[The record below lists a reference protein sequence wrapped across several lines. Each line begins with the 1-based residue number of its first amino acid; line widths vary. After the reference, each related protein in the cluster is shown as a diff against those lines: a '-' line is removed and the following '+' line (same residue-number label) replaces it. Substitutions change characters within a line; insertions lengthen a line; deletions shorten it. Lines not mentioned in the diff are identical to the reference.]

1 MTATMPAAADPIAAG
16 KLAPNLEL
24 RDSDGQPFRLSQAWE
39 GAQNGAVV
47 ALMRHFGCIFCRQ
60 QATQLRDAYAEFQKR
75 GIAVVAVGVGSV
87 QDAADLK
94 AWLKLPFP
102 VLADP
107 EQAAYRAYGL
117 GRGSVTQLA
126 NPKVFAAGFKAMR
139 EGNKQVKA
147 TGDPKQLPGTFVV
160 DQYGMVRHAH
170 PATHAGDLAS
180 VPSLL
185 AAIDRYAKDCHD
197 VCR

>member
-1 MTATMPAAADPIAAG
+1 MTATISEPSAPISAG
-16 KLAPNLEL
+16 KLAPVLDL
-24 RDSDGQPFRLSQAWE
+24 RDSDGNLVHLSSVWE

-47 ALMRHFGCIFCRQ
+47 VFLRHFGCIFCRQ
-60 QATQLRDAYAEFQKR
+60 HLVQLRGAYAEFQKR
-75 GIAVVAVGVGSV
+75 GVAVVAIGVGSV
-87 QDAADLK
+87 QDASELK

-102 VLADP
+102 LLADP
-107 EQAAYRAYGL
+107 EQEGYRAYGL
-117 GRGSVTQLA
+117 ERGSLTKLA
-126 NPKVFAAGFKAMR
+126 NPKVIAAGFKAMR

-185 AAIDRYAKDCHD
+185 AAIDAYAKDCHD